1 MTKTNKFNPDDPRI
15 QKLMEQMQNRFESIL
30 LKMFESDETNECD
43 ESEETSECDGAK
55 KTDECG
61 GKKTDECGGVKKTN
75 ESVEVRRQPNVI
87 NEMAVMRAVNS
98 KSLAN
103 VRDAISRHNFD
114 EKWATNVPPLEKYN
128 DIELLNRYVA
138 ALLVFHKPC
147 PTTMEEVDEIGVF
160 KNYAKKM
167 IEDGTVTLE
176 DVQKMYDGS
185 PALAERPRRGTARAA
200 AGWRKAPSQDYNF
213 DDDESPETP
222 AAEEPS
228 NEPINDPEPEIPS
241 YDESDNEEDDGEFI
255 PEPMDNEE
263 PEPAIE
269 EPATEEPEV
278 SIADGEDAAE
288 EAAAA
293 GEIVEIENIEDLT
306 IDEYYD
312 PNMNIS
318 FNAHNEKNILLQD
331 GRVGF
336 NIRICN
342 EDDEVLGEYT
352 LLRNNFGRALED
364 YTIASQATIT
374 ATTDAFYDLQ
384 ITQVIN
390 VFWKDFNQ
398 KLSDDQQDEIDNK
411 VQKLH
416 YRAFQAV
423 KSADDII
430 KALENMDDEAK

>member
-1 MTKTNKFNPDDPRI
+1 MTKTNKFNPNDPRI
-15 QKLMEQMQNRFESIL
+15 QKLMEQMQSRFESVL
-30 LKMFESDETNECD
+30 LKMFEADETDECVESEDTNECD
-43 ESEETSECDGAK
+43 GSK

-61 GKKTDECGGVKKTN
+61 GSKKTN
-75 ESVEVRRQPNVI
+75 ESFMRNHPNVI
-87 NEMAVMRAVNS
+87 NEMAVLRAVNS

-103 VRDAISRHNFD
+103 VRDMISRHPLPNGAYD
-114 EKWATNVPPLEKYN
+114 EQWATNVVPLPKYN

-176 DVQKMYDGS
+176 DVQKMYNGS
-185 PALAERPRRGTARAA
+185 PALAERPRRGTSRAA

-213 DDDESPETP
+213 DDEDNVETTS
-222 AAEEPS
+222 E
-228 NEPINDPEPEIPS
+228 PEPEIPA
-241 YDESDNEEDDGEFI
+241 YDETEPEPEIPAYDEDNEEEDGEFI
-255 PEPMDNEE
+255 PEPMDNEDVVD
-263 PEPAIE
+263 EPAGD
-269 EPATEEPEV
+269 EV
-278 SIADGEDAAE
+278 SIEDGEDTVE
-288 EAAAA
+288 QAAAS

-312 PNMNIS
+312 PNMNAS
-318 FNAHNEKNILLQD
+318 FNAHNDSNILFQD

-336 NIRICN
+336 KIRICN

-352 LLRNNFGRALED
+352 LLRNSFGRALED

-423 KSADDII
+423 KNADDII
-430 KALENMDDEAK
+430 KALDNMDDEE

>member
-1 MTKTNKFNPDDPRI
+1 MTKTNKFNPNDPRI
-15 QKLMEQMQNRFESIL
+15 QKLMEQMQSRFESVL
-30 LKMFESDETNECD
+30 LKMFEDDDANECV
-43 ESEETSECDGAK
+43 ESEETIECDGQKTDECSVK

-61 GKKTDECGGVKKTN
+61 GSKKAN
-75 ESVEVRRQPNVI
+75 ESFERRHPNVI
-87 NEMAVMRAVNS
+87 NEMAVLRAVNS

-114 EKWATNVPPLEKYN
+114 EQWATNVPPLSKYN

-213 DDDESPETP
+213 DDDDAEETP
-222 AAEEPS
+222 APVVEEPVD
-228 NEPINDPEPEIPS
+228 EPEPEIPA
-241 YDESDNEEDDGEFI
+241 YDEDNEEEDGEFI
-255 PEPMDNEE
+255 PEPMDNETE
-263 PEPAIE
+263 ETYDNEDVVDEPAGD
-269 EPATEEPEV
+269 EV
-278 SIADGEDAAE
+278 SIEDGEDAVE
-288 EAAAA
+288 QAAAS
-293 GEIVEIENIEDLT
+293 GEIVEIENIEELT

-312 PNMNIS
+312 PNMNAS
-318 FNAHNEKNILLQD
+318 FNAHNKTNILMEN

-336 NIRICN
+336 QIRICN

-352 LLRNNFGRALED
+352 LLRNSFGRALED

-423 KSADDII
+423 KNADDII
-430 KALENMDDEAK
+430 KALDNMDDEE

>member
-1 MTKTNKFNPDDPRI
+1 MTKSKKFNPDDPRI
-15 QKLMEQMQNRFESIL
+15 QQLMEQMQNRFESVL

-43 ESEETSECDGAK
+43 ESEDTSECDGN

-61 GKKTDECGGVKKTN
+61 SKKTDESF
-75 ESVEVRRQPNVI
+75 ERRHPNVI
-87 NEMAVMRAVNS
+87 NEMAVLRAVNS

-176 DVQKMYDGS
+176 DVKKMYDGS

-213 DDDESPETP
+213 DDDETP
-222 AAEEPS
+222 AAPAAEKPT
-228 NEPINDPEPEIPS
+228 NEPVNEPEPEIPS
-241 YDESDNEEDDGEFI
+241 YDEIDNEEEDGEFI
-255 PEPMDNEE
+255 PEPMNNEE
-263 PEPAIE
+263 PEPA
-269 EPATEEPEV
+269 AEEPEI
-278 SIADGEDAAE
+278 SIADGEDTVE
-288 EAAAA
+288 NAAAS

-312 PNMNIS
+312 PNMNAS
-318 FNAHNEKNILLQD
+318 FNAHNMTNILLQD

-336 NIRICN
+336 KIRICN

-352 LLRNNFGRALED
+352 LLRNSFGRALED

-423 KSADDII
+423 KNADDII
-430 KALENMDDEAK
+430 KALDNMDDEAE